1 MFAGVQRANYI
12 LNLKIRL
19 TFKEKSS
26 YSWGAFSTYYH
37 FELVKWFG
45 GIPMKGDAS
54 LVLVMRKKFHDL
66 RLQKYTLLLKQ
77 T

>member
-19 TFKEKSS
+19 ISRKNQVIAE
-26 YSWGAFSTYYH
+26 AFSCILS

-45 GIPMKGDAS
+45 IPMKGDARFS
-54 LVLVMRKKFHDL
+54 PGDEKKIP
-66 RLQKYTLLLKQ
+66 RSSKYTLLLKQ